1 LLNRASI
8 LVFLRENKEFFR
20 KEFHVSQIGL
30 FGSFARNEQGPESD
44 VDILIELD
52 GTASNVFDL
61 KWALREFLKRKFARE
76 VDICN
81 ASHIKPFAKEFI
93 LKDAVYA

>member
-1 LLNRASI
+1 MLI
-8 LVFLRENKEFFR
+8 LRENKEFFR
-20 KEFHVSQIGL
+20 KEFHVSKIGL
-30 FGSFARNEQGPESD
+30 FGSFARNQQGPESD

-52 GTASNVFDL
+52 GNASNVFDL

-76 VDICN
+76 VDLCN
-81 ASHIKPFAKEFI
+81 VSQIKPFAKEFI